1 MSGMLV
7 AAEVGVGGGHQKTQG
22 AEGSAL
28 LQPIPLQSLPESFFN
43 RICAYFN
50 SYRHRI
56 LACPL

>member
-7 AAEVGVGGGHQKTQG
+7 AAEVGGRQKAWG
-22 AEGSAL
+22 AKGSSL
-28 LQPIPLQSLPESFFN
+28 PQPIPLQSHPESFFN
-43 RICAYFN
+43 RSCAYFN

>member
-7 AAEVGVGGGHQKTQG
+7 AAEVGGRQKAWG
-22 AEGSAL
+22 AKGSSL
-28 LQPIPLQSLPESFFN
+28 SQPIPLQSHPESFFN